1 MTGDVCC
8 GSGRADAVA
17 VACPW
22 FWRCAMN
29 ASRLAGAGW
38 TLGEG
43 CVADDGCFFSASAR
57 AVGGAAMEAVG
68 EAAGL
73 SGRSGAVCVGAGCDA
88 GDSNVAET
96 GAEPVWTLL
105 AAGIVGM
112 DAAGANAA
120 RSACGVALPEPCPL
134 MTIGTLAG
142 DRAGGGTSSNQ
153 GNVAIIAITRMVAP
167 IRR

>member
-73 SGRSGAVCVGAGCDA
+73 SGRLGAVCVGAGCDA

-134 MTIGTLAG
+134 MTIGMLAG